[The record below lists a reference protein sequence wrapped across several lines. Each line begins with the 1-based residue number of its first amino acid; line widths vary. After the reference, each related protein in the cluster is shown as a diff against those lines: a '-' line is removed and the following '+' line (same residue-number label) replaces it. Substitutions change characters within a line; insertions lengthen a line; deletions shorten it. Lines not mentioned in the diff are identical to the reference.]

1 MRLPA
6 PLTSNGELR
15 YCADGMLRHLLPP
28 LVVFGEVGL
37 LKTVVDE
44 VVQAPVATEYVV
56 AGVDQ
61 VADSKPSEL
70 YE

>member
-1 MRLPA
+1 MI
-6 PLTSNGELR
+6 SNGEFR

-44 VVQAPVATEYVV
+44 VVQVPVATVYEV

-61 VADSKPSEL
+61 VKDSKPSDV